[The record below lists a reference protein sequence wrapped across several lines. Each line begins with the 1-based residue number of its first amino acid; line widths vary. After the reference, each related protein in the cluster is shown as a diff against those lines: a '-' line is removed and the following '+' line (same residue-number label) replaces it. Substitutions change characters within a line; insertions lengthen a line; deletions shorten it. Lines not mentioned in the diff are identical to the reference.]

1 MIADPGT
8 RCGEL
13 YAPAVEVLPEDASD
27 RGAATDLESDGV
39 AVEGACADPFVSS
52 REQLETMLG
61 WLSDGETDG
70 LEHSQLE
77 ERLQADGRELLRRML
92 EDKLELRA
100 FREQRLEGV
109 ACSAG
114 VVRAAVEPG
123 HERVLSSVFGQ
134 VTVGRQ
140 AYRRRGCQN
149 LYLADA
155 QLNLPRER
163 PSHGTRR
170 LAAVESSKGS
180 FEEATE
186 QVREITGLEISKRQV
201 EELARAAAVDFD
213 AFYASQA
220 STAVEQD
227 DDSDDDVLVIS
238 CDGKGIVMRSDGL
251 RPATAAAAQRAQP
264 KLRTR
269 LSRGE
274 KPNRKRIAEVGAVYE
289 VKPRPRT
296 GEEVLASSAE
306 KTVPA
311 PKAKRKL
318 LTASVVCDAATVVGQ
333 VFDEAERRDPQHQRT
348 WVALVDGNN
357 HQIDRITA
365 EAKARSIKLTIV
377 IDLVHVLEYLWG
389 ACWSFFNEGDPA
401 AERWVHEKALAVLEG
416 KASIVAASIR
426 RKATRLDL
434 DTDKRAKADRCA
446 DYLHNKAPYLDYPT
460 ALRNG
465 WPIATGVIEGAC
477 RHLVKDRMDR
487 TGARWG
493 LQGAEAVL
501 KLRAL
506 RSNGDFDSY
515 WRFHLAQEQR
525 RVHKTRYANGVIPQ
539 GKGRP
544 SR

>member
-13 YAPAVEVLPEDASD
+13 YALAVEVLPEDASD
-27 RGAATDLESDGV
+27 RGAAADLESDGV
-39 AVEGACADPFVSS
+39 AVEGSCADPFVNS

-92 EDKLELRA
+92 DDKLELRA
-100 FREQRLEGV
+100 LREQRLEGV

-114 VVRAAVEPG
+114 VVRAAVERG
-123 HERVLSSVFGQ
+123 HERLLSSVFGQ

-170 LAAVESSKGS
+170 LAAVGSSKGS

-220 STAVEQD
+220 SAAAEQD
-227 DDSDDDVLVIS
+227 NDSDDDVLVIS
-238 CDGKGIVMRSDGL
+238 CDGKGIVIRSDGL

-289 VKPRPRT
+289 VKPRT

-311 PKAKRKL
+311 PEAKRKW

-333 VFDEAERRDPQHQRT
+333 VFDEAQRRDPQHQRT
-348 WVALVDGNN
+348 WVVLVDGNN

-365 EAKARSIKLTIV
+365 EANARAIKLTIV

-426 RKATRLDL
+426 RKATRLGL

-539 GKGRP
+539 AQGRP